1 MCAYTSPIGEEGPGE
16 GAAAWRGGTF
26 TPTLLRT
33 REREQGAERVERVHT
48 MVNAPALMVTVGPV
62 ITMDAP
68 LPFWM

>member
-1 MCAYTSPIGEEGPGE
+1 MHQ
-16 GAAAWRGGTF
+16 GAAAWWGETL
-26 TPTLLRT
+26 TPALLPT
-33 REREQGAERVERVHT
+33 REREQTDGRMERVHT

>member
-1 MCAYTSPIGEEGPGE
+1 MLQ
-16 GAAAWRGGTF
+16 GAATWRGDTL
-26 TPTLLRT
+26 TPTLFRT
-33 REREQGAERVERVHT
+33 REREQAIEHAERVHT